1 MSELASA
8 CKTPYISKS
17 LKAQLGYGGTGEEE
31 FWMYNEKSLVE
42 SYSRQ
47 PSTPDSLLWPKV
59 IYSVQAR
66 GNEFSHGIAVMFMHE
81 YTTLIRILEPLREK
95 G

>member
-1 MSELASA
+1 M
-8 CKTPYISKS
+8 K
-17 LKAQLGYGGTGEEE
+17 
-31 FWMYNEKSLVE
+31 KSLVE

-66 GNEFSHGIAVMFMHE
+66 GNKFSRGIAVMFMHE
-81 YTTLIRILEPLREK
+81 YMTLIHTLEPVREK
-95 G
+95 GMKGT